1 MHIDD
6 ETRLRHMRDAA
17 LEAIEMCRGVERR
30 TLEEN
35 RQLELA
41 LVKLVEII
49 GEAAYNVSRRRQAQ
63 LPIDFEAITG
73 MRHRLV
79 HGYFNIDLDILWDTV
94 QNDLPLLVDRLA
106 FLENDGGGDGSGGS
120 TSGGPGRR

>member
-1 MHIDD
+1 
-6 ETRLRHMRDAA
+6 
-17 LEAIEMCRGVERR
+17 MCRGVERR

-63 LPIDFEAITG
+63 LPVDFEAITG

-106 FLENDGGGDGSGGS
+106 FLENDGGGGGSGGS
-120 TSGGPGRR
+120 TSEGPGRQ